1 MPVTKADIEAKRD
14 RVRQAYAEHGFHS
27 TEYQT
32 EFDELSD
39 MCKQQMAEQFR
50 HARGQPPDARTPYC
64 PRPVAVAS
72 KVTA

>member
-1 MPVTKADIEAKRD
+1 MPVTKADIEAKRE

-39 MCKQQMAEQFR
+39 LCKQHMAAEQFR
-50 HARGQPPDARTPYC
+50 HERGLPPNAGTPYC
-64 PRPVAVAS
+64 PRAVAS
-72 KVTA
+72 EVAS